1 MIFVKFINKSARIL
15 ARGKEMAEILENSK
29 GRRNIRLNK
38 EDILNVVREY
48 QNTTV
53 GSYTYNEIREKLDTL
68 EIILP
73 EDIN

>member
-1 MIFVKFINKSARIL
+1 
-15 ARGKEMAEILENSK
+15 MAEILENSK

>member
-1 MIFVKFINKSARIL
+1 
-15 ARGKEMAEILENSK
+15 MAEIIENSK

-38 EDILNVVREY
+38 EDILNIVREY
-48 QNTTV
+48 QNKTV

-73 EDIN
+73 EDLI